1 MDVNGLRKLND
12 AVGSLLKQEAVL
24 EVVRRLKEENTRS
37 AEPFVWSIVEPRS
50 LRRELPEYIKSCW
63 VFVLKKGVPSGCH
76 YHPNSVQHMV
86 MVEGEGES
94 EVAGVRKRMVRF
106 GSDNHSPDETWYV
119 IPEGVPHEF
128 FPEAGDMVVISFHTC
143 AAEEL
148 EEVSCQ
154 TGGSRLYEG

>member
-1 MDVNGLRKLND
+1 MDANELRKLND
-12 AVGSLLKQEAVL
+12 AVGSLLEQETVL
-24 EVVRRLKEENTRS
+24 EVMRKLKDENARS
-37 AEPFVWSIVEPRS
+37 PEPFVWAVLDLSSIRC
-50 LRRELPEYIKSCW
+50 ELPENIKSCW

-86 MVEGEGES
+86 MVEGQGES
-94 EVAGVRKRMVRF
+94 NVAGVRKRMVRF
-106 GSDNHSPDETWYV
+106 GSANHSPDEIWYV

-128 FPEAGDMVVISFHTC
+128 FPEARDMVVISFHTC

>member
-1 MDVNGLRKLND
+1 MGSTNLRKLND
-12 AVGSLLKQEAVL
+12 AVLRLLKQEPVL
-24 EVVRRLKEENTRS
+24 EVMRKLKEENARS
-37 AEPFVWSIVEPRS
+37 PEPFVWAVLDHSSIGC
-50 LRRELPEYIKSCW
+50 ELPENIKSCW

-76 YHPNSVQHMV
+76 YHPNSVQHMA
-86 MVEGEGES
+86 MIEGRGES
-94 EVAGVRKRMVRF
+94 DVAGVRKRMVRL
-106 GSDNHSPDETWYV
+106 GSANHSLDEIWYV

-128 FPEAGDMVVISFHTC
+128 FPEASDMVVISFHTC